1 MVAVQ
6 CQLTRHSREAR
17 FSESFN
23 FTLGVHMPFKCN
35 LTLGESLQSN
45 DKVEFVGWVDTAW
58 NSGSEWGHIFP
69 DNTPY
74 AIVKIDGE
82 LGKIYTTFRGAL
94 MEKGKLHTGE
104 IINSNT
110 ILAIVAA
117 EGDEIAYGKPSSVF
131 KKNT

>member
-1 MVAVQ
+1 
-6 CQLTRHSREAR
+6 
-17 FSESFN
+17 
-23 FTLGVHMPFKCN
+23 MPFKCN

-45 DKVEFVGWVDTAW
+45 EKVEFVEWLETAW

-69 DNTPY
+69 EDTPY
-74 AIVKIDGE
+74 AIVKIDGSFGE
-82 LGKIYTTFRGAL
+82 IYTTFRGAL
-94 MEKGKLHTGE
+94 MEKGKLLAGE

-131 KKNT
+131 KKTT